1 METIQLKG
9 VEKHEGVNSM
19 LARFLSVSSTN
30 FCNANNNGN
39 ANNNN
44 ASNSNGVVPDSL
56 ARRRHTCGSIPSLE
70 KETVT
75 CGESPKQCRDA
86 GRPRDGS
93 CCQHGSFESVIDPYS
108 LLLAYYGCRK
118 GVSWKGSIQRY
129 EQHLVRNIAKAIKVL
144 EAGGVVTK
152 GFYEFDIS
160 ERGKRRH
167 IRSVHISE
175 RVVQKSLCDNALVPI
190 LSRSLIHDNGAS
202 LSGKGTSFAR
212 NRLKV
217 HLQRHYRKHGD
228 GGYIVLIDCRKYFDS
243 IPHDTLYRMLADRM
257 TDPRVLGLTRHYI
270 DAFGDTGL
278 GLGSQ
283 VSQISAIYYLN
294 AVDHYAKEELGLRH
308 YGRYMDDSYFIVPTK
323 EEAREKLGLLERRY
337 AEYGIAFN
345 GRKTH
350 VVKLSRGFTF
360 MKCQYRLLG
369 TGRVLVRPARD
380 GETRMAR
387 KIRKFRKNGLD
398 REAVRTAYKTW
409 RGYWRSLGGDPRRMD
424 DLYDN
429 LFGGA
434 A

>member
-1 METIQLKG
+1 
-9 VEKHEGVNSM
+9 M

-39 ANNNN
+39 ANNN

-56 ARRRHTCGSIPSLE
+56 ARRRHECGSIPSLE
-70 KETVT
+70 KETGT
-75 CGESPKQCRDA
+75 CGESPKQGRDA
-86 GRPRDGS
+86 GRPLDGS
-93 CCQHGSFESVIDPYS
+93 CHQHGFFLSVIDPYS

-129 EQHLVRNIAKAIKVL
+129 EQHLIRNIARAIRVL
-144 EAGGVVTK
+144 EAGGVITK
-152 GFYEFDIS
+152 GFYEFDIN

-202 LSGKGTSFAR
+202 LSGKGTSF
-212 NRLKV
+212 
-217 HLQRHYRKHGD
+217 
-228 GGYIVLIDCRKYFDS
+228 GG
-243 IPHDTLYRMLADRM
+243 
-257 TDPRVLGLTRHYI
+257 
-270 DAFGDTGL
+270 TGL

-294 AVDHYAKEELGLRH
+294 AVDHYAKEELGLRQ

-323 EEAREKLGLLERRY
+323 EEAREKLGLLGCRY
-337 AEYGIAFN
+337 AEHGIAFN
-345 GRKTH
+345 SRKTH

-369 TGRVLVRPARD
+369 TGRVLMRPARE
-380 GETRMAR
+380 GQTRMAR
-387 KIRKFRKNGLD
+387 KMRKFRKNGLE
-398 REAVRTAYKTW
+398 REAARTAYKTW
-409 RGYWRSLGGDPRRMD
+409 RGYWKSLGGDPGNID
-424 DLYDN
+424 ALYDN
-429 LFGGA
+429 LFGGVA
-434 A
+434 